1 MAAVSGMDM
10 SMLTYSARLA
20 TFNTEHQLTKRRA
33 SNQKKKQPSA
43 VSWPHESPSG
53 EELARAGFFFKPAP
67 DSDDNAQCF
76 HCAVKLDGWESQ
88 DVPLQEHLAHSAHCS
103 YALSLSVSDKAE
115 ERDPMSPELVDART
129 STFGDMWPHEN
140 KKGWKP
146 KVKQMVEA
154 GWAYDPS
161 PADED
166 GATCFYCNMSL
177 DGWEPKDSPLEEH
190 RRREPNC
197 LFFAL
202 MDRYKSTRRKG
213 GRGRASTAS
222 KASRL
227 STQSVQSTFSEA
239 PSLMSLGD
247 AGPQLDVE
255 DSIALDT
262 TILSDAGKGRKK
274 TTKAK
279 KKTTRQASVEPPVQ
293 YPTLQDAPQV
303 EDDIYEVP
311 VDDEPVSVIEQPK
324 PKRGRKPK
332 NAQDSTIVDDS
343 MAEPAPKPARGR
355 KKAKDPSPPPV
366 ETSLDESQLQTELQ
380 EAAEDAV
387 IAQSPPTQSGRGFKR
402 TSDGIEKPLVV
413 EDETVDEQPT
423 KIKKA
428 AKSTKAKKSKKA
440 AKDTQD
446 EVEESIAVAQPE
458 GKPKRTRSKKTK
470 KAEPEPE
477 PEAEPEAIAE
487 SVIET
492 QTETTYPTEIE
503 KEQEPEQEAFERN
516 FEIADSDAGLD
527 NQVQQEVQEQLEE
540 EEFDQ
545 ENLEPTAEAEI
556 GQELEHN
563 QILDHHEQQGEDVLD
578 EEFDNLEN
586 EEPEEE
592 IADEVVANEID
603 SEEEEQPVSVA
614 PTPAAEEF
622 EPTPTPEVKRH
633 SAASMSSVRR
643 SVIQRSVSE
652 EDEESAHSTP
662 RSARSPQ
669 QSDAENQ
676 PPSSTTHAPP
686 TAQKIAPAL
695 SAVNSAIQPKEIFAS
710 PTKTTRVPL
719 AASTPNRSP
728 TRRSPSKFGKLT
740 STISWEPVDLES
752 VFFPDSENEN
762 GDADDVFNKL
772 LEVGGA
778 LTSQEKKMTVEEWIR
793 SRAEMGETKLKNEC
807 ERMVMLFEKEGN
819 RGLAALSGIQT
830 SS

>member
-1 MAAVSGMDM
+1 M
-10 SMLTYSARLA
+10 
-20 TFNTEHQLTKRRA
+20 
-33 SNQKKKQPSA
+33 
-43 VSWPHESPSG
+43 
-53 EELARAGFFFKPAP
+53 
-67 DSDDNAQCF
+67 
-76 HCAVKLDGWESQ
+76 KLDGWESQ
-88 DVPLQEHLAHSAHCS
+88 DVPLQEHLAHSTHCS

-115 ERDPMSPELVDART
+115 DRDPMCPELVDART
-129 STFGDMWPHEN
+129 STFGDMWPHEH

-154 GWAYDPS
+154 GWTFDPS

-262 TILSDAGKGRKK
+262 TIASDAGKGRKK

-279 KKTTRQASVEPPVQ
+279 KKTSRQASVEPSIQ
-293 YPTLQDAPQV
+293 YPTLQDAPQA

-311 VDDEPVSVIEQPK
+311 VDDEPMSVVEQPK

-332 NAQDSTIVDDS
+332 NAQDSTIIDDS
-343 MAEPAPKPARGR
+343 LAGPAPKPTRGR
-355 KKAKDPSPPPV
+355 KKAKEPSPLPV
-366 ETSLDESQLQTELQ
+366 ETSMDESQLQAELQ

-387 IAQSPPTQSGRGFKR
+387 VAQSPPTKSARGVKR
-402 TSDGIEKPLVV
+402 TSDGLEKPLIA
-413 EDETVDEQPT
+413 EDETIDEQPT
-423 KIKKA
+423 KAKKI
-428 AKSTKAKKSKKA
+428 AKSTKAKKTKKA

-446 EVEESIAVAQPE
+446 EVEDSIAVTQPE
-458 GKPKRTRSKKTK
+458 DKPKRTRSKKTK

-477 PEAEPEAIAE
+477 PQAEPEAVVE
-487 SVIET
+487 SATEV
-492 QTETTYPTEIE
+492 QTESIVPGETE
-503 KEQEPEQEAFERN
+503 KVQEPEQEAFERN
-516 FEIADSDAGLD
+516 FEIADSDAGLEHP
-527 NQVQQEVQEQLEE
+527 VQDEAQEQLEE

-545 ENLEPTAEAEI
+545 ENLEPTAGA
-556 GQELEHN
+556 EHN
-563 QILDHHEQQGEDVLD
+563 KTLDLHEQHNEDVLD
-578 EEFDNLEN
+578 EELDNLEN
-586 EEPEEE
+586 VEPEEV
-592 IADEVVANEID
+592 ITDEVVANAVD
-603 SEEEEQPVSVA
+603 EEEEQHASIA

-622 EPTPTPEVKRH
+622 EPTPTPEVKRY

-643 SVIQRSVSE
+643 SVIQRATSE
-652 EDEESAHSTP
+652 EVEEAGQLTP
-662 RSARSPQ
+662 RSPRSPQ

-676 PPSSTTHAPP
+676 PPSSSTHAPL
-686 TAQKIAPAL
+686 TAQKTALAL
-695 SAVNSAIQPKEIFAS
+695 SAVNPAIQPEEIFAS

-728 TRRSPSKFGKLT
+728 TRRSPSKFGRLT
-740 STISWEPVDLES
+740 STTAWEPVDLES
-752 VFFPDSENEN
+752 VFFPDPENET

-793 SRAEMGETKLKNEC
+793 SRAELGELKLKNEC

-830 SS
+830 PS

>member
-1 MAAVSGMDM
+1 
-10 SMLTYSARLA
+10 
-20 TFNTEHQLTKRRA
+20 
-33 SNQKKKQPSA
+33 
-43 VSWPHESPSG
+43 
-53 EELARAGFFFKPAP
+53 
-67 DSDDNAQCF
+67 
-76 HCAVKLDGWESQ
+76 VKLDGWESQ
-88 DVPLQEHLAHSAHCS
+88 DVPLQEHLAHSANCS
-103 YALSLSVSDKAE
+103 IALSLSVSAKTE

-129 STFGDMWPHEN
+129 STFGDMWPHEH

-166 GATCFYCNMSL
+166 GATCYYCNMSL

-190 RRREPNC
+190 RRREPDC

-262 TILSDAGKGRKK
+262 TISSDAGKGRKK

-279 KKTTRQASVEPPVQ
+279 KKTSRQPSAEPAVQ
-293 YPTLQDAPQV
+293 YPTLQDAPQP

-311 VDDEPVSVIEQPK
+311 VDGEPISVIEQPK
-324 PKRGRKPK
+324 PKRGRKLK
-332 NAQDSTIVDDS
+332 NAQDSTIIDDS
-343 MAEPAPKPARGR
+343 MAEPAPKPTRAR
-355 KKAKDPSPPPV
+355 KKAKEPSPPPV
-366 ETSLDESQLQTELQ
+366 EASLDESQLQAELQ

-387 IAQSPPTQSGRGFKR
+387 VAQSPPTKSGRGVKR
-402 TSDGIEKPLVV
+402 TSDGIEKPSVV
-413 EDETVDEQPT
+413 EDESIDEQPT
-423 KIKKA
+423 KAKKV
-428 AKSTKAKKSKKA
+428 AKSTKVKKSKKA

-446 EVEESIAVAQPE
+446 EAEESVAVSQLE
-458 GKPKRTRSKKTK
+458 DKPKRTRSKKTK
-470 KAEPEPE
+470 KPEPLPE
-477 PEAEPEAIAE
+477 PEAEPEVIAE
-487 SVIET
+487 PAVEV
-492 QTETTYPTEIE
+492 QLEE
-503 KEQEPEQEAFERN
+503 EQEPEQAAFERN
-516 FEIADSDAGLD
+516 FEVANSDAGLD
-527 NQVQQEVQEQLEE
+527 DQVQNEAQQQIEE
-540 EEFDQ
+540 EEYDQ
-545 ENLEPTAEAEI
+545 ENIEPATRADI
-556 GQELEHN
+556 DLELEHN
-563 QILDHHEQQGEDVLD
+563 QTLDHHEQQEEVLD

-586 EEPEEE
+586 VEPEED
-592 IADEVVANEID
+592 IADNVVENEVD
-603 SEEEEQPVSVA
+603 QEEEEQPASIA

-643 SVIQRSVSE
+643 SVVQRANSE
-652 EDEESAHSTP
+652 EIADSVHSTP
-662 RSARSPQ
+662 RSTRSPQ

-676 PPSSTTHAPP
+676 PPSSSVHAPL
-686 TAQKIAPAL
+686 TAQKTAPAL
-695 SAVNSAIQPKEIFAS
+695 SAVNPAIQPIEIFAS

-728 TRRSPSKFGKLT
+728 SRRSPSKFGRLT
-740 STISWEPVDLES
+740 STTVWEPVDLES

-762 GDADDVFNKL
+762 AYADDVFNKL

-793 SRAEMGETKLKNEC
+793 SRAEMGESKLKNEC

-819 RGLAALSGIQT
+819 RGLAALNGIQT

>member
-1 MAAVSGMDM
+1 M
-10 SMLTYSARLA
+10 
-20 TFNTEHQLTKRRA
+20 
-33 SNQKKKQPSA
+33 
-43 VSWPHESPSG
+43 
-53 EELARAGFFFKPAP
+53 
-67 DSDDNAQCF
+67 C
-76 HCAVKLDGWESQ
+76 
-88 DVPLQEHLAHSAHCS
+88 
-103 YALSLSVSDKAE
+103 
-115 ERDPMSPELVDART
+115 PELVDART
-129 STFGDMWPHEN
+129 STFGDMWPHEH

-154 GWAYDPS
+154 GWTFDPS

-262 TILSDAGKGRKK
+262 TISSDAGKGRKK

-279 KKTTRQASVEPPVQ
+279 KKTSRQASVEPSVQ
-293 YPTLQDAPQV
+293 YPTLQDAPQA

-311 VDDEPVSVIEQPK
+311 IDDEPMSVIEQPK
-324 PKRGRKPK
+324 PKRGRKAK
-332 NAQDSTIVDDS
+332 NAQDSTIIDDS
-343 MAEPAPKPARGR
+343 MAELASKPTRSR
-355 KKAKDPSPPPV
+355 KKAKEPSPPPV
-366 ETSLDESQLQTELQ
+366 ETSLDESQLQAELQ

-387 IAQSPPTQSGRGFKR
+387 VAESPPTKSGRGVKR
-402 TSDGIEKPLVV
+402 TSDGVEKAPLV
-413 EDETVDEQPT
+413 EDEILDEQPT
-423 KIKKA
+423 KAKKS
-428 AKSTKAKKSKKA
+428 AKSTKAKKTKKA
-440 AKDTQD
+440 VKDTQD
-446 EVEESIAVAQPE
+446 EVEDSIAITQPE
-458 GKPKRTRSKKTK
+458 DKPKRTRSKKTK

-477 PEAEPEAIAE
+477 LEAEPETFAE
-487 SVIET
+487 SAIEVQTESIIAIET
-492 QTETTYPTEIE
+492 E
-503 KEQEPEQEAFERN
+503 KEQELEEEAFGRN

-527 NQVQQEVQEQLEE
+527 NQVQAEAQEQLEE

-545 ENLEPTAEAEI
+545 ENLEPTANAGEA
-556 GQELEHN
+556 QT
-563 QILDHHEQQGEDVLD
+563 LDHHEQQDEDVLD

-586 EEPEEE
+586 QNAEEAV
-592 IADEVVANEID
+592 ADDYVTNEVDE
-603 SEEEEQPVSVA
+603 EEEEQPVSIV

-622 EPTPTPEVKRH
+622 EPSPTPEVKRH
-633 SAASMSSVRR
+633 SAASVSSVRR
-643 SVIQRSVSE
+643 SVVQRATSE
-652 EDEESAHSTP
+652 EAEESAHSTP
-662 RSARSPQ
+662 RSAGSPQ

-676 PPSSTTHAPP
+676 PPSSSTRAPP

-695 SAVNSAIQPKEIFAS
+695 SAMNSAIQPKEIFAS

-728 TRRSPSKFGKLT
+728 RRSPSKFGRLT
-740 STISWEPVDLES
+740 STTAWEPVDLES
-752 VFFPDSENEN
+752 VFFPDSENET

-793 SRAEMGETKLKNEC
+793 SRAELGELKLKNEC

-830 SS
+830 LS

>member
-1 MAAVSGMDM
+1 
-10 SMLTYSARLA
+10 
-20 TFNTEHQLTKRRA
+20 
-33 SNQKKKQPSA
+33 
-43 VSWPHESPSG
+43 
-53 EELARAGFFFKPAP
+53 
-67 DSDDNAQCF
+67 
-76 HCAVKLDGWESQ
+76 
-88 DVPLQEHLAHSAHCS
+88 
-103 YALSLSVSDKAE
+103 
-115 ERDPMSPELVDART
+115 MSPELVDART
-129 STFGDMWPHEN
+129 STFGDMWPHEH

-166 GATCFYCNMSL
+166 GATCYYCNMSL

-190 RRREPNC
+190 RRREPDC

-222 KASRL
+222 KSSRL

-262 TILSDAGKGRKK
+262 TISSDAGKGRKK
-274 TTKAK
+274 TTKSK
-279 KKTTRQASVEPPVQ
+279 KKTTSRQPSVEPAVQ
-293 YPTLQDAPQV
+293 YPILQDPPQT

-311 VDDEPVSVIEQPK
+311 VDDEPMSVIEQPK
-324 PKRGRKPK
+324 PKRTRKPK
-332 NAQDSTIVDDS
+332 NAQDSTITDDS
-343 MAEPAPKPARGR
+343 MAEPAPKPTRGR
-355 KKAKDPSPPPV
+355 KKAKEPSPPPV
-366 ETSLDESQLQTELQ
+366 ETSLDESQLQAELQ
-380 EAAEDAV
+380 DAAEDAIV
-387 IAQSPPTQSGRGFKR
+387 AESLPQNSGRGFKR
-402 TSDGIEKPLVV
+402 TSDGIEKPLTF
-413 EDETVDEQPT
+413 EDENTDEQPT
-423 KIKKA
+423 KVKKA
-428 AKSTKAKKSKKA
+428 AKSTKTKKTKKA

-446 EVEESIAVAQPE
+446 EVEESIAIAQTE
-458 GKPKRTRSKKTK
+458 DKPKRTRSKKTK
-470 KAEPEPE
+470 KAEPVPE
-477 PEAEPEAIAE
+477 PEAEPEAVAE
-487 SVIET
+487 PAVET
-492 QTETTYPTEIE
+492 QIESIYPTGA
-503 KEQEPEQEAFERN
+503 EQEQELEQEAFERN
-516 FEIADSDAGLD
+516 FEVADSDAGLED
-527 NQVQQEVQEQLEE
+527 QVQDEAQQQLEE

-545 ENLEPTAEAEI
+545 ENLEPTAGADIDLEP
-556 GQELEHN
+556 EHN
-563 QILDHHEQQGEDVLD
+563 QTLDHHEPQEEDVLD
-578 EEFDNLEN
+578 EDFDNIEN
-586 EEPEEE
+586 VEPEEE
-592 IADEVVANEID
+592 VVDDFVDNQVDE
-603 SEEEEQPVSVA
+603 EEEEQPASIA
-614 PTPAAEEF
+614 PTPAADEF

-643 SVIQRSVSE
+643 SVIQRANSE
-652 EDEESAHSTP
+652 EFEASAHSTP

-676 PPSSTTHAPP
+676 PPSSSVHAPP
-686 TAQKIAPAL
+686 TAQKVASAL
-695 SAVNSAIQPKEIFAS
+695 SAVNPAIQPKEIFAS

-728 TRRSPSKFGKLT
+728 TRRSPSKFGRLT
-740 STISWEPVDLES
+740 STTSWEPVDLES
-752 VFFPDSENEN
+752 IFFPDSENET

-778 LTSQEKKMTVEEWIR
+778 LTSQEKKMTVEEWVR
-793 SRAEMGETKLKNEC
+793 SRAELGESKLKNEC

>member
-1 MAAVSGMDM
+1 MAAISSLDM

-33 SNQKKKQPSA
+33 STQKKKQAST

-88 DVPLQEHLAHSAHCS
+88 DVPLQEHLAHSTQCS
-103 YALSLSVSDKAE
+103 YALSLSVMDKAE
-115 ERDPMSPELVDART
+115 ERDPMSRELVDART
-129 STFGDMWPHEN
+129 STFGDMWPHEH

-146 KVKQMVEA
+146 KVKQMVQA

-197 LFFAL
+197 PFFAL

-213 GRGRASTAS
+213 ARGRASTAS

-262 TILSDAGKGRKK
+262 TISSDAGKGRKK

-279 KKTTRQASVEPPVQ
+279 KKTSRQASVEPSVD
-293 YPTLQDAPQV
+293 YPALQEASEV
-303 EDDIYEVP
+303 EDNIYAVP
-311 VDDEPVSVIEQPK
+311 VDDVPLSVEEASK

-332 NAQDSTIVDDS
+332 NTQDSTLVDDS
-343 MAEPAPKPARGR
+343 TAEPTLKPTRGR
-355 KKAKDPSPPPV
+355 KKAKKPTPPPV
-366 ETSLDESQLQTELQ
+366 ETSLDESQLQSELQ

-387 IAQSPPTQSGRGFKR
+387 VPQSRASRPGRGTKR
-402 TSDGIEKPLVV
+402 TSDGLEKQASIE
-413 EDETVDEQPT
+413 DAIVDEPSI
-423 KIKKA
+423 KPKKA
-428 AKSTKAKKSKKA
+428 AKAAKPKKTKRA
-440 AKDTQD
+440 AKDTQ
-446 EVEESIAVAQPE
+446 EESEEPVTIAQQE
-458 GKPKRTRSKKTK
+458 DQPKRTRSKKTK
-470 KAEPEPE
+470 KVEPEPE
-477 PEAEPEAIAE
+477 VEPESEAQAEEAEKQVEAE
-487 SVIET
+487 E
-492 QTETTYPTEIE
+492 
-503 KEQEPEQEAFERN
+503 EAFERN
-516 FEIADSDAGLD
+516 FEIADSDAGLENEIQHD
-527 NQVQQEVQEQLEE
+527 IRHTVEE
-540 EEFDQ
+540 EDFDQ
-545 ENLEPTAEAEI
+545 EDLGPDAVPNVDM
-556 GQELEHN
+556 ELE
-563 QILDHHEQQGEDVLD
+563 DHHTSDHLERQDEAALD

-586 EEPEEE
+586 LQPE
-592 IADEVVANEID
+592 AEVVENEI
-603 SEEEEQPVSVA
+603 EIEEEQVA
-614 PTPAAEEF
+614 SREPTPAPEEF
-622 EPTPTPEVKRH
+622 EPSPTPEAKRH
-633 SAASMSSVRR
+633 SAASQSSVRR
-643 SVIQRSVSE
+643 SVAQLPQSE
-652 EDEESAHSTP
+652 DVAQSAQSTP
-662 RSARSPQ
+662 CSARSPQ

-676 PPSSTTHAPP
+676 PPSSSTHVPL
-686 TAQKIAPAL
+686 TAQKGAASL
-695 SAVNSAIQPKEIFAS
+695 STLNSAIQPKEIFAS

-728 TRRSPSKFGKLT
+728 SRRSPSKFGRLNSTT
-740 STISWEPVDLES
+740 SWVPVDLES

-762 GDADDVFNKL
+762 GDADDVFNRL

-778 LTSQEKKMTVEEWIR
+778 LTSPEKKMTVEEWIR
-793 SRAEMGETKLKNEC
+793 SRAELGESKLKNEC

>member
-1 MAAVSGMDM
+1 
-10 SMLTYSARLA
+10 
-20 TFNTEHQLTKRRA
+20 
-33 SNQKKKQPSA
+33 
-43 VSWPHESPSG
+43 
-53 EELARAGFFFKPAP
+53 
-67 DSDDNAQCF
+67 
-76 HCAVKLDGWESQ
+76 VKLDGWESQ
-88 DVPLQEHLAHSAHCS
+88 DVPLQEHLAHSANCS
-103 YALSLSVSDKAE
+103 IALSLSVSAKTE

-129 STFGDMWPHEN
+129 STFGDMWPHEH

-166 GATCFYCNMSL
+166 GATCYYCNMSL

-190 RRREPNC
+190 RRREPDC

-255 DSIALDT
+255 DSIAVDT
-262 TILSDAGKGRKK
+262 TISSDAGKGRKK

-279 KKTTRQASVEPPVQ
+279 KKTSRQPSIEPAVQ
-293 YPTLQDAPQV
+293 YPTLQDAPQL

-311 VDDEPVSVIEQPK
+311 IDDEPVSVVEQPK
-324 PKRGRKPK
+324 PKRGRKLK
-332 NAQDSTIVDDS
+332 NAQDSTIIDDS
-343 MAEPAPKPARGR
+343 MAEPAPKPTRGR
-355 KKAKDPSPPPV
+355 KKAKEPSPPPV
-366 ETSLDESQLQTELQ
+366 EASLDESQLQAELQ
-380 EAAEDAV
+380 EAAEDV
-387 IAQSPPTQSGRGFKR
+387 VVAQSPPTKSGRGVKR
-402 TSDGIEKPLVV
+402 TSDGVEKPSAV
-413 EDETVDEQPT
+413 EDESIDEQPT
-423 KIKKA
+423 KAKKA
-428 AKSTKAKKSKKA
+428 AKSTKVKKSKKA
-440 AKDTQD
+440 TKDTQD
-446 EVEESIAVAQPE
+446 EAEESVAVSQPE
-458 GKPKRTRSKKTK
+458 DKPKRTRSKKTK
-470 KAEPEPE
+470 KAEPIPE

-487 SVIET
+487 PTIEA
-492 QTETTYPTEIE
+492 QIE
-503 KEQEPEQEAFERN
+503 EEQELEQEAFERN
-516 FEIADSDAGLD
+516 FEVADSDAGLD
-527 NQVQQEVQEQLEE
+527 DQVQNEAQQQIEE
-540 EEFDQ
+540 EEYDQ
-545 ENLEPTAEAEI
+545 ENVELTTRADI
-556 GQELEHN
+556 DLELEQN
-563 QILDHHEQQGEDVLD
+563 QTLDHHEHQDEVLD

-586 EEPEEE
+586 VEPEED
-592 IADEVVANEID
+592 IADNLVENEVDE
-603 SEEEEQPVSVA
+603 EEEEQPASIA

-643 SVIQRSVSE
+643 SVIQRAHSE
-652 EDEESAHSTP
+652 EVENSVHSTP
-662 RSARSPQ
+662 RSTRSPQ

-676 PPSSTTHAPP
+676 PPSSSIHAPP
-686 TAQKIAPAL
+686 TAQKTAPAL
-695 SAVNSAIQPKEIFAS
+695 SAVNPAIQPIEIFAS

-728 TRRSPSKFGKLT
+728 SRRSPSKFGRLT
-740 STISWEPVDLES
+740 SKTSWEPVDLES

-762 GDADDVFNKL
+762 ADADDVFNKL

-793 SRAEMGETKLKNEC
+793 SRAEMGESKLKNEC

-819 RGLAALSGIQT
+819 RGLAALNGIQT

>member
-1 MAAVSGMDM
+1 MAAVSGLDM
-10 SMLTYSARLA
+10 SMLTYTARLA

-33 SNQKKKQPSA
+33 SSQKKKQPSA
-43 VSWPHESPSG
+43 VSWPHEAPSG

-115 ERDPMSPELVDART
+115 ERDPMCPELKDART
-129 STFGDMWPHEN
+129 STFGDMWPHEH

-154 GWAYDPS
+154 GWTFDPS

-262 TILSDAGKGRKK
+262 TISSDAGKGRKK

-279 KKTTRQASVEPPVQ
+279 KKTSRQASVEPSVQ
-293 YPTLQDAPQV
+293 YPTLQDAPQA

-311 VDDEPVSVIEQPK
+311 IDDEPMSVIEQPK
-324 PKRGRKPK
+324 PKRGRKAK
-332 NAQDSTIVDDS
+332 NAQDSTIIDDS
-343 MAEPAPKPARGR
+343 IAEPAQKPTRGR
-355 KKAKDPSPPPV
+355 KKAKEPSPPPV
-366 ETSLDESQLQTELQ
+366 ETSLDESQLQAELQ

-387 IAQSPPTQSGRGFKR
+387 VAESPPTKSGRGVKR
-402 TSDGIEKPLVV
+402 TTDGVEKAPFV
-413 EDETVDEQPT
+413 EDEILDEQPT
-423 KIKKA
+423 KAKKA
-428 AKSTKAKKSKKA
+428 AKSIKAKKTKKA
-440 AKDTQD
+440 VKDTQD
-446 EVEESIAVAQPE
+446 EVEDSIAVTQPE
-458 GKPKRTRSKKTK
+458 VKPKRTRSKKTK
-470 KAEPEPE
+470 KAESEPDF
-477 PEAEPEAIAE
+477 EAESGAVAE
-487 SVIET
+487 SAIEV
-492 QTETTYPTEIE
+492 QTESIIPVEIE
-503 KEQEPEQEAFERN
+503 KEQEPEEEAFERN
-516 FEIADSDAGLD
+516 FEIADSNAGLD
-527 NQVQQEVQEQLEE
+527 NQVQAEAQQQLEE
-540 EEFDQ
+540 EDFDH
-545 ENLEPTAEAEI
+545 ENLEPPTDAEEN
-556 GQELEHN
+556 HT
-563 QILDHHEQQGEDVLD
+563 LDHHEQQDEDVLD
-578 EEFDNLEN
+578 EEFNNLEN
-586 EEPEEE
+586 ENAEEAV
-592 IADEVVANEID
+592 ADDNAANEVD
-603 SEEEEQPVSVA
+603 EEEEEQPASIV

-622 EPTPTPEVKRH
+622 EPTPTPDVKRH
-633 SAASMSSVRR
+633 SAVSMSSVQR
-643 SVIQRSVSE
+643 SVIQRATSE
-652 EDEESAHSTP
+652 EAEESAHSTP

-676 PPSSTTHAPP
+676 PPSSTHAPP
-686 TAQKIAPAL
+686 TAQKATPAL
-695 SAVNSAIQPKEIFAS
+695 SAMKSAIQPREIFAS

-728 TRRSPSKFGKLT
+728 RRPPSKFDRLT
-740 STISWEPVDLES
+740 STTAWEPVDLES
-752 VFFPDSENEN
+752 VFFPDSENEA

-793 SRAEMGETKLKNEC
+793 SRAELGELKLKNEC